1 MSKKHEQRTRSE
13 ILAKREQP
21 IMGFRGRP
29 APISRPANRSKYM
42 PHFGKKQTAKIDGSY
57 YAR

>member
-21 IMGFRGRP
+21 IMGFDRRP
-29 APISRPANRSKYM
+29 APITRPANRSKYT
-42 PHFGKKQTAKIDGSY
+42 PHFGKKQAAKLDGSY
-57 YAR
+57 YLR